1 MLNSIAVYF
10 VLCIILAVQT
20 VFIAVSCGKFRDE
33 WWWRGWHLDGG
44 SRGIQADQVWRPSS
58 SRGSSLLN
66 AYAVLLIV
74 NLWYIAAD
82 RWNENLEDQG
92 RLQQDPGL
100 HRAVPLP
107 QEPRSPRKRSCDG
120 WYLPCSPVLIM
131 FHCSAG
137 GAGPFLTA
145 APLQQPSQE
154 VEIWKLA
161 SQGSRGLLCMISIS
175 QTLARWVCLIFEIE
189 NKLR

>member
-10 VLCIILAVQT
+10 VLCIVLVVYT

-44 SRGIQADQVWRPSS
+44 SRGQADQVWRPSS

-82 RWNENLEDQG
+82 QWEENLEDQG

-107 QEPRSPRKRSCDG
+107 QEPRPPRKRSCDG

-137 GAGPFLTA
+137 DAGPFLTA
-145 APLQQPSQE
+145 APLQQPSQ
-154 VEIWKLA
+154 
-161 SQGSRGLLCMISIS
+161 ISDMLYPDPRANS
-175 QTLARWVCLIFEIE
+175 M
-189 NKLR
+189 K